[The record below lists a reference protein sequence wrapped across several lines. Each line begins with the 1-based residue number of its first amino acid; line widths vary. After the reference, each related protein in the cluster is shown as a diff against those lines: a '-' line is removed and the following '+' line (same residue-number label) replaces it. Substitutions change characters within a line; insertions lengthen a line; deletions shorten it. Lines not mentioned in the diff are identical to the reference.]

1 MRRGSVYIAD
11 DFTSIVRYETRK
23 RRRRKEGGGGG
34 GERREDRREERKGV
48 EAKEAGGGNQRE
60 NQGWRGRKNNKKPD
74 NKHQREDEGVETA
87 LAALFWLLRCS
98 SGLQMD

>member
-23 RRRRKEGGGGG
+23 EEGERKEGG
-34 GERREDRREERKGV
+34 EREERVEGKKERKGV

-60 NQGWRGRKNNKKPD
+60 NQGWRGRKNNKKLD